1 MGSEKHILISRTD
14 SIGDVVLTLPM
25 CAAIRE
31 MYPHAKIS
39 FLARSYTVPVVRM
52 CEHVDEIINWD
63 ELVPLSPAD
72 QISFL
77 EKKNIDTIIHVFPK
91 KEIIWLAKR
100 ARINTRIA
108 TGRRW
113 YTLTKCNKLVFFTR
127 KNSPLH
133 ESQLNMKLLAPLGIR
148 KEYSLQEISKMYGL
162 TRIPSL
168 PDRLLNLLQRGKT
181 NIILHP
187 KSRGSAVEWPLE
199 SWSELIESL
208 EGKNVHVYITGT
220 AEEKKWV
227 TERITWPQKSY
238 VTDLSGTMSLDE
250 LCAFIAACD
259 VLIAASTGPLH
270 IASALGKKA
279 IGLYSPKRPI
289 HPGRWAPVGTNARF
303 IVANEHPKNGMGLGI
318 GVGEVVG
325 EL

>member
-1 MGSEKHILISRTD
+1 MSGEKHILISRTD

-39 FLARSYTVPVVRM
+39 FLARTYTVPVVKM
-52 CEHVDEIINWD
+52 CEYVDDIINWD
-63 ELVPLSPAD
+63 EMLKMSPAD

-77 EKKNIDTIIHVFPK
+77 QEKNFDTIVHVFPK

-100 ARINTRIA
+100 ARIPMRIA

-113 YTLTKCNKLVFFTR
+113 YTLTKCNKLVFFSR
-127 KNSPLH
+127 KNSSLH
-133 ESQLNMKLLAPLGIR
+133 ESQLNMKLLSPLGIQR
-148 KEYSLQEISKMYGL
+148 EFSLKEISGMYGL
-162 TRIPSL
+162 THIPSL
-168 PDRLLNLLQRGKT
+168 PDRLLNLLDRGKK

-199 SWSELIESL
+199 SWSKLIESF

-220 AEEKKWV
+220 ADEKKWV
-227 TERITWPQKSY
+227 QERIQWPHKSY
-238 VTDLSGTMSLDE
+238 LTDLSGTMSLEE

-289 HPGRWAPVGTNARF
+289 HPGRWAPIGKNA
-303 IVANEHPKNGMGLGI
+303 IYLVADKHPTKGDGLDI
-318 GVGEVVG
+318 SIERVLENV
-325 EL
+325 